1 MKAIAAKK
9 ARNRFERLRIE
20 VGLGLEQLDR
30 DEATVL
36 DKVGLEDLFDD
47 IQAKGR
53 ARRNAMDV
61 EHKST

>member
-30 DEATVL
+30 DEATAL

-61 EHKST
+61 EQQST